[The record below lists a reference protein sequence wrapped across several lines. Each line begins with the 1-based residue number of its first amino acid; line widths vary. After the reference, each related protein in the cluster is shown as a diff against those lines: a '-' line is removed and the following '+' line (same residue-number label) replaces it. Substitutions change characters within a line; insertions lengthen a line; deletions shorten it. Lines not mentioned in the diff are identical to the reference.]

1 MIKVSILTIGD
12 EICIGQIINT
22 NASWIAQ
29 RCIELGCS
37 VVTHST
43 VGDEKIAIISELG
56 RLLNLSDIVLVTG
69 GLGPTS
75 DDLTKPA
82 LLEYF
87 EDELVFR
94 EEVFEWIKDFFAQ
107 RGITE
112 ISERNKNL
120 AYLPSKCKPLRNR
133 LGTAPGMLFFE
144 EGKILASMPG
154 VPDEMKYLMNEYVI
168 PLIKDKIQI
177 EHPEL
182 VVYKTIQTCGIPES
196 VLADKLLGIED
207 IYSDVSIAYLPS
219 NMGVRIRLGAF
230 GFSSIEAESKIQP
243 VMDFIYSKVSEYILG
258 VGEVSLSEAVGN
270 LLKEQNKTVAV
281 AESCTGGMLGSI
293 FTDTPGSS
301 EYFMGGVIAYSNN
314 AKIKILGVDPETIE
328 KYGAVSKETATQMA
342 RGVRKLFST
351 DFGISI
357 TGIAGPTGGTTEKPV
372 GTVWIALA
380 DIQSVDAEKFQFGN
394 VRKINRERSVA
405 AALTKLYLKLKNL
418 NQ

>member
-1 MIKVSILTIGD
+1 MIKVSILTVGD

-29 RCIELGCS
+29 RCVELGCS

-43 VGDEKIAIISELG
+43 VGDDKGTIVSELG

-87 EDELVFR
+87 KDELVFR
-94 EEVFEWIKDFFAQ
+94 EEVFGWIKDYFVQ

-112 ISERNKNL
+112 ISERNKSL
-120 AYLPSKCKPLRNR
+120 ADLPSKCKPLRNR
-133 LGTAPGMLFFE
+133 FGTAPGMLFLE
-144 EGKILASMPG
+144 RDKAVVSMPG
-154 VPDEMKYLMNEYVI
+154 VPDEMKYLMSEYVI

-177 EHPEL
+177 ERPEL
-182 VVYKTIQTCGIPES
+182 VIYKTIQTCGIPES
-196 VLADKLLGIED
+196 VLADKLLGID
-207 IYSDVSIAYLPS
+207 KIYSDVSIAYLPS
-219 NMGVRIRLGAF
+219 NTGVRIRLGAF
-230 GFSSIEAESKIQP
+230 GFSSVEAENKIQP
-243 VMDFIYSKVSEYILG
+243 VIDYIYARIGEHIFG
-258 VGEVSLSEAVGN
+258 VGEISLSEAVGN
-270 LLKEQNKTVAV
+270 LLKARNKTAAI

-293 FTDTPGSS
+293 FTDIPGSS
-301 EYFMGGVIAYSNN
+301 EYFIGGIIAYRNN
-314 AKIKILGVDPETIE
+314 AKIEILGVNSETIE
-328 KYGAVSKETATQMA
+328 KYGAVSKETATEMA
-342 RGVRKLFST
+342 QNVRKLFST

-380 DIQSVDAEKFQFGN
+380 DTQSVDAEKFQFGN

-405 AALTKLYLKLKNL
+405 AALTKLYLKLKSL
-418 NQ
+418 G